1 MPLFLP
7 NATRS
12 FQTAIKIQKPIGAL
26 AGILGLLAVACSSS
40 EPTGNP
46 SPDADAGP
54 QPDSATGDPNILVG
68 TFQVRLV
75 APVPAMDNMPET
87 PGYTSVVGKIYDGP
101 SPSQIIWEEVTKEGD
116 CKLST
121 PRVPFCSTPCGGS
134 AACVED
140 DKCQDYPL
148 AHSAGTV
155 TITGLL
161 TETGPTE
168 VAMNP
173 VVNTYQPT
181 GLKLLY
187 PPFKEGD
194 AVTVSASGDYYR
206 AFSIAGKGIAPLELL
221 NDTITLEPDKPVN
234 LTWKAPGQ
242 ADIAAVR
249 VKLDISHH
257 GGTKGMIECAAK
269 DTGALEISGALI
281 KQLMDLGVAGF
292 PSVILTRESVA
303 STTIAE
309 GRVDLAIAS
318 GLERFVVIP
327 GLTSCTDTANCPD
340 GQTCQSDL
348 TCK

>member
-1 MPLFLP
+1 MPLLLP
-7 NATRS
+7 KATRP
-12 FQTAIKIQKPIGAL
+12 FQTALKNRKPVGAL
-26 AGILGLLAVACSSS
+26 AGILGLFAVACSSS
-40 EPTGNP
+40 ETTGNNT
-46 SPDADAGP
+46 SPDAGQ

-140 DKCQDYPL
+140 EKCQDYPL

-155 TITGLL
+155 TLTGLL
-161 TETGPTE
+161 TETGPIE

-194 AVTVSASGDYYR
+194 AVTVSASGEYYR
-206 AFSIAGKGIAPLELL
+206 AFSITGKAIPPLELL
-221 NDTITLEPDKPVN
+221 NDMITLEPDKPVS
-234 LTWKAPGQ
+234 LSWKAPAQ
-242 ADIAAVR
+242 ADIATVH

-257 GGTKGMIECAAK
+257 GGTKGMIECDAK
-269 DTGALEISGALI
+269 DTGALEISAPLI

-292 PSVILTRESVA
+292 PSIILTRESVA
-303 STTIAE
+303 GATIAE

-327 GLTSCTDTANCPD
+327 GLTSCTDTADCPD